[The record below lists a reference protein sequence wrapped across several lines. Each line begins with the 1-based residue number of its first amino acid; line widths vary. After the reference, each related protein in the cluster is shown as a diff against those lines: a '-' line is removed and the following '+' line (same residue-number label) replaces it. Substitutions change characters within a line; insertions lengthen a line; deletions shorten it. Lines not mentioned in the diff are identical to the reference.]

1 MVGPTMKTTPPQVQV
16 ENLPTEFS
24 VWQNHTLTLADGSS
38 VTGTHFKYAA
48 KDLKTQFITVGI
60 TAGGKQVD
68 HVFYDPSHSKYYYKL
83 PGESRYTEL
92 TFENAFYLGDG
103 KVATS
108 MGSGYNIPNV
118 GHNMG
123 GLMCDKWNFLVDG
136 VRAKNIFIATEEKDG
151 NHIGDIFYQTPN
163 GYFRAQDRAKIIY
176 SDNPTTEVPEQHVID
191 LTQSIVPTILV
202 SPNPVRES
210 ASFKFDQPYGE
221 AASVA
226 IYNLLGDKVYSVELQ
241 AGQREFVLDAGNW
254 LPGTYYMRIQSPGG
268 EPKIGSFVV
277 QH

>member
-1 MVGPTMKTTPPQVQV
+1 MVGPAMKTTPPQVQV
-16 ENLPTEFS
+16 ENLPTELS
-24 VWQNHTLTLADGSS
+24 VWPNRQLMLDNNQFTDLSTFL
-38 VTGTHFKYAA
+38 KYAA
-48 KDLKTQFITVGI
+48 KDQKTAFITI
-60 TAGGKQVD
+60 DGKQCTEVW
-68 HVFYDPSHSKYYYKL
+68 YDASHSKYYYPVGQQRFHKV
-83 PGESRYTEL
+83 E
-92 TFENAFYLGDG
+92 FENAFYLGDG
-103 KVATS
+103 KVAAS
-108 MGSGYNIPNV
+108 MGSGYNIVNV

-123 GLMCDKWNFLVDG
+123 GLLSDKWNFLVDG

-151 NHIGDIFYQTPN
+151 NKLGDVFYQTSN
-163 GYFRAQDRAKIIY
+163 GFFRAQDRAKIIY

-226 IYNLLGDKVYSVELQ
+226 IYNLLGDKVYSTELQ
-241 AGQREFVLDAGNW
+241 AGQREFILDAGKW